1 MPLIILLD
9 DILIMAASKFFYKY
23 EKIDSPAY
31 TVDRIFGNR
40 DNLSGNDS
48 TASQREERSNYNSV
62 LDSYREVICNNKGT
76 DPAGRSSVLNSS
88 CNSLFISEVL
98 CNSKLTKNGIGQR
111 QKLGNTNRRGQGIIE
126 VVDSKSAF
134 DKVSL

>member
-9 DILIMAASKFFYKY
+9 DILIMAASEFFDKY

-48 TASQREERSNYNSV
+48 R
-62 LDSYREVICNNKGT
+62 K
-76 DPAGRSSVLNSS
+76 
-88 CNSLFISEVL
+88 
-98 CNSKLTKNGIGQR
+98 
-111 QKLGNTNRRGQGIIE
+111 
-126 VVDSKSAF
+126 
-134 DKVSL
+134 